1 MQTVYTCLVEE
12 HDWRLVAVALAIC
25 LVGCLVS
32 TALWEKLD
40 RKKGAQH
47 AVWLGLAAFT
57 AAASIWATH
66 FIAML
71 AYDVR
76 LERGLSIPLT
86 ALSFALAVLLMVPA
100 SLALSLARRDLRWAA
115 PAGATFTVAV
125 AAMHY
130 TGMAAYQTGA
140 WLIWDLSYIAGSVVA
155 GCVFSVAGAALFALP
170 HPWHARLGAA
180 LLLAL
185 GIAALHFTGMS
196 AVTITPF
203 LDPLEADRG
212 LSGDWLVFATFA
224 AVLAVLLG
232 AAAALWQDRVEL
244 HRSTQAMR
252 KARDRAEAATRAK
265 SLFLAKMSHELRTPL
280 NGVLGL
286 TQALRDTPLHD
297 DQRELVDTIFT
308 SGHALV
314 AIVDDIL
321 DAARLDAKQIVLDPA
336 PFEIAALVADV
347 VRLMDGQARAK
358 QLRIRTTISPDLP
371 AWVLGDAPRVRQIL
385 LNLVDNAIKFTEI
398 GEVHISAHQG
408 SEPGSVALAVRDTGI
423 GIPAGKQAAIFA
435 PFAQADDSSTRR
447 FGGTGL
453 GLTICRELARLMGGN
468 VEVESTS
475 GSGTTFR
482 VRLAL
487 PDTQGPSI
495 PKAPAQAIIADARQ
509 PRPTCAPGSAPG
521 PDVPSPVKRV
531 LVVDDM
537 QLNRLVVRRLL
548 PHALYEIEEAENG
561 SLACNAAA
569 QALVEDRP
577 FDIILMDVSMPVMD
591 GLAATAAIREAE
603 YLQRPADA
611 PVRIVGLTAHAA
623 PEDTARCRAAGMD
636 EVLTKPVNRNSLL
649 AALSGCA
656 FQNSDQ
662 AKPA

>member
-1 MQTVYTCLVEE
+1 MLTVYTCLVEE
-12 HDWRLVAVALAIC
+12 HDWRLVVVALAIC
-25 LVGCLVS
+25 IVGCLVS

-40 RKKGAQH
+40 RKKGVQH
-47 AVWLGLAAFT
+47 AVWLCLAAFT

-76 LERGLSIPLT
+76 LESGLSIPLT

-100 SLALSLARRDLRWAA
+100 SLALELARGDLRWAV
-115 PAGATFTVAV
+115 PAGATFTIAV

-140 WLIWDLSYIAGSVVA
+140 WLMWDLRYVAGSVAA
-155 GCVFSVAGAALFALP
+155 GSVFSVAGAALISVPNAWL
-170 HPWHARLGAA
+170 ARLGAS

-185 GIAALHFTGMS
+185 SIAALHFTGMS

-203 LDPLEADRG
+203 LDPLQGDAG
-212 LSGDWLVFATFA
+212 LSGDWLVGATFA

-244 HRSTQAMR
+244 QRSTQAMR
-252 KARDRAEAATRAK
+252 RARDRAEATTRAK

-286 TQALRDTPLHD
+286 TQALRDTPLRD
-297 DQRELVDTIFT
+297 DQRELVDTIFS

-321 DAARLDAKQIVLDPA
+321 DAARIDAKRIVLDPA
-336 PFEIAALVADV
+336 PFAIESLVNDV
-347 VRLMDGQARAK
+347 MRLMAGQASAK
-358 QLRIRTTISPDLP
+358 GLSIEATVSPDLP

-385 LNLVDNAIKFTEI
+385 LNLVGNAIKFTEV
-398 GEVHISAHQG
+398 GEVRIDVKQG
-408 SEPGSVALAVRDTGI
+408 SAPDTVIFAVSDTGI
-423 GIPAGKQAAIFA
+423 GIPADKQVAIFA

-482 VRLAL
+482 VRLPL
-487 PDTQGPSI
+487 PRVDETPISQATRPDVVPDEREEPS
-495 PKAPAQAIIADARQ
+495 PMKSEPGLRANAPARI
-509 PRPTCAPGSAPG
+509 
-521 PDVPSPVKRV
+521 KRV

-548 PHALYEIEEAENG
+548 PAVSFDIQEAENG
-561 SLACNAAA
+561 HLACNAVA
-569 QALVEDRP
+569 QAHAEGRQ
-577 FDIILMDVSMPVMD
+577 FDVILMDVSMPVMD
-591 GLAATAAIREAE
+591 GLAATAAIRQAE
-603 YLQRPADA
+603 RLQPPANA
-611 PVRIVGLTAHAA
+611 PIRIVGLTAHAA
-623 PEDTARCRAAGMD
+623 PEDKSRCRAAGMD
-636 EVLTKPVNRNSLL
+636 KVLTKPVNRNLLL
-649 AALSGCA
+649 AALCD
-656 FQNSDQ
+656 NVYPVSDQ
-662 AKPA
+662 TSPA

>member
-1 MQTVYTCLVEE
+1 MLTVYTCLVEE
-12 HDWRLVAVALAIC
+12 HDWRLVLVALAIC
-25 LVGCLVS
+25 LVGCMVS

-40 RKKGAQH
+40 HKKGAQR

-76 LERGLSIPLT
+76 LDRGLSIPLT

-100 SLALSLARRDLRWAA
+100 SLALGLARRNLRWAA

-125 AAMHY
+125 AVMHY

-140 WLIWDLSYIAGSVVA
+140 WLMWDLRYVAGSVVA
-155 GCVFSVAGAALFALP
+155 GSVFSVAGAALFASP
-170 HPWHARLGAA
+170 HPWLARLGAA

-203 LDPLEADRG
+203 LDPLQGDPG
-212 LSGDWLVFATFA
+212 LSGDWLVGATFA

-252 KARDRAEAATRAK
+252 RARDRAEATTRAK

-286 TQALRDTPLHD
+286 TQALRDTPLRE
-297 DQRELVDTIFT
+297 DQRELVDTIFS
-308 SGHALV
+308 SGHALA

-321 DAARLDAKQIVLDPA
+321 DAARIDAKRIVLEPA
-336 PFEIAALVADV
+336 PFEIKSLVNDV
-347 VRLMDGQARAK
+347 VRLMAGQARAK
-358 QLRIRTTISPDLP
+358 GIKLEATISPDLP

-385 LNLVDNAIKFTEI
+385 LNLVGNAIKFTEV
-398 GEVHISAHQG
+398 GEVRIDVQRGSARDAI
-408 SEPGSVALAVRDTGI
+408 VLAVSDTGI
-423 GIPAGKQAAIFA
+423 GIPADKQAAIFA
-435 PFAQADDSSTRR
+435 PFAQADDSTTRR

-468 VEVESTS
+468 VEVESTP

-482 VRLAL
+482 VQL
-487 PDTQGPSI
+487 PLPHVEEAPIPQAPRQDMPQNERAMPSPGLSDTVCGI
-495 PKAPAQAIIADARQ
+495 DAPARI
-509 PRPTCAPGSAPG
+509 
-521 PDVPSPVKRV
+521 KRI

-548 PHALYEIEEAENG
+548 PADSFEVEEAENG
-561 SLACNAAA
+561 KRACNAVA
-569 QALVEDRP
+569 QATAEGRQ
-577 FDIILMDVSMPVMD
+577 FDVILMDVSMPIMD

-603 YLQRPADA
+603 LSRP
-611 PVRIVGLTAHAA
+611 PPNVPIRIVGLTAHAA
-623 PEDTARCRAAGMD
+623 PEDKTRCRAAGMD

-649 AALSGCA
+649 EALGGFVRHIA
-656 FQNSDQ
+656 DQ
-662 AKPA
+662 PGPA